1 MYTRPTCL
9 DLMAEGHGA
18 RHETGSSELALIALR
33 RTKGVVR
40 TSVLAVLAV
49 SIFWSAEYLRAEPL
63 LACVLS
69 GIITVNRK

>member
-1 MYTRPTCL
+1 MHTGRTRHAWTRSQ
-9 DLMAEGHGA
+9 DGF
-18 RHETGSSELALIALR
+18 SSNMALIMVR
-33 RTKGVVR
+33 RTKGIVR

>member
-1 MYTRPTCL
+1 MR
-9 DLMAEGHGA
+9 
-18 RHETGSSELALIALR
+18 TGRTQHALTQSQDGVSSNMALIMVR
-33 RTKGVVR
+33 RTKGIVR

>member
-1 MYTRPTCL
+1 MMLPWGRPR
-9 DLMAEGHGA
+9 EG
-18 RHETGSSELALIALR
+18 RHSSKALFGVR

-40 TSVLAVLAV
+40 TSVLAALAASV
-49 SIFWSAEYLRAEPL
+49 FWSAEFLRAEPL